1 MRKKL
6 RKRKKSRFCFNT
18 AFTYARR
25 NEDKVFRKNKLIV
38 FDTIELNP
46 AKKKQENS
54 KTHEKIKFSFSKEE
68 FI

>member
-25 NEDKVFRKNKLIV
+25 DEDKVFRKNKLIV

-46 AKKKQENS
+46 AKKKVGKQQD
-54 KTHEKIKFSFSKEE
+54 T
-68 FI
+68 